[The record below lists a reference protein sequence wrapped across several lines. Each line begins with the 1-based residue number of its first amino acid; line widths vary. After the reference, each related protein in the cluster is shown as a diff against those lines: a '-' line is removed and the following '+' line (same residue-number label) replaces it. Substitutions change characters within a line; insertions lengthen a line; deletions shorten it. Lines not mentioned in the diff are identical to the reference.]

1 MYCSECGK
9 RAPGKFCWSCGAP
22 LVANASEDGRQK
34 EPDLKEPDLV
44 DIDWTRLTNYEAL
57 LRVPE
62 VRKRIAQHAAMCKAK
77 FSGEQ
82 FLECCDKVLTPL
94 TGGVPMTLIASI
106 AQPISEKL
114 GLKMSKTRSGRMP
127 EPVGRIIV
135 AVLCSLAR
143 SGQKLGQVV
152 QVENGCTLHA
162 AMPSDMWSLKGDLV
176 VAVRAEGNL
185 TLVEAGLTIPGQ
197 VYDWG
202 KSQRALNQLF
212 SDLTQLS
219 QAA

>member
-1 MYCSECGK
+1 MYCSERGK

-22 LVANASEDGRQK
+22 LVANAPAEVQPR
-34 EPDLKEPDLV
+34 EADLV
-44 DIDWTRLTNYEAL
+44 DVEWAHFTSYEAL

-62 VRKRIAQHAAMCKAK
+62 IRNRIAQHAAMCKAK

-82 FLECCDKVLTPL
+82 FLECCDKVITPL
-94 TGGVPMTLIASI
+94 TGGVPLTLIAKI
-106 AQPISEKL
+106 AQPLSERL
-114 GLKMSKTRSGRMP
+114 GLKMSKTRAERMT
-127 EPVGRIIV
+127 EPPGKIIV

-143 SGQKLGQVV
+143 NGQKLGQVE
-152 QVENGCTLHA
+152 QTPSGCTLHA

-176 VAVRAEGNL
+176 VEVRAEGSV

-202 KSQRALNQLF
+202 KSQRALRQLF
-212 SDLTQLS
+212 DDLIQLS
-219 QAA
+219 KAA

>member
-9 RAPGKFCWSCGAP
+9 RAPGKFCWSCGARLAP
-22 LVANASEDGRQK
+22 NSAVDEQQK
-34 EPDLKEPDLV
+34 DADPV
-44 DIDWTRLTNYEAL
+44 DVDWSKLTDYEAL

-62 VRKRIAQHAAMCKAK
+62 VRNRIAQHAAMCKAK

-114 GLKMSKTRSGRMP
+114 GLKMSKTRSGQMT
-127 EPVGRIIV
+127 EPAGKVIV

-143 SGQKLGQVV
+143 NGQKLGQVA
-152 QVENGCTLHA
+152 QMASGCTLHA

-176 VAVRAEGNL
+176 VDVRAEGN
-185 TLVEAGLTIPGQ
+185 TTFVEAGLTIPGQ

-202 KSQRALNQLF
+202 KSQRALSQLF

>member
-22 LVANASEDGRQK
+22 LAPNAAGDEEQK
-34 EPDLKEPDLV
+34 KDVDLV
-44 DIDWTRLTNYEAL
+44 DADWTQLTSYQSL

-62 VRKRIAQHAAMCKAK
+62 VRDRIAKHAAMCKAK
-77 FSGEQ
+77 FSGEK

-94 TGGVPMTLIASI
+94 TGGAPLTLIASI

-114 GLKMSKTRSGRMP
+114 GLKMSKTRSERLNKPPGA
-127 EPVGRIIV
+127 VIV
-135 AVLCSLAR
+135 ALLCSLAG
-143 SGQKLGQVV
+143 SGQKLGEVAQAA
-152 QVENGCTLHA
+152 NGCTLHA

-176 VAVRAEGNL
+176 VAVCAEGST

-202 KSQRALNQLF
+202 KSQRALRRLF
-212 SDLTQLS
+212 DDLTDLS
-219 QAA
+219 KAA